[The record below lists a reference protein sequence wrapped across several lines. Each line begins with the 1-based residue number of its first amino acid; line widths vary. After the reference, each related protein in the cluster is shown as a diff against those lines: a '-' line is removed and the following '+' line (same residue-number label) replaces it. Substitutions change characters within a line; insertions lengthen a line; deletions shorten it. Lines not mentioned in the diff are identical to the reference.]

1 MQWVCSQLT
10 GTRCCGKSGEGHKR
24 RWISG
29 FDRLRP
35 VRTIRNEKWMI
46 SECRLFPVFSPGQK
60 SKWAQSLC
68 CADVRPV
75 GDVNCFKVLFLMSC
89 FCLWSFFYSLFAH
102 FSASQ
107 QSCQLKLI
115 WIWET
120 EEGRSLNQIQST
132 LQSVRRADSQ
142 AQRGLQR
149 ARDREY
155 LKVFLKGPFDVK
167 LPTRT
172 RFHTA
177 DRQRANMTVGNK
189 S

>member
-10 GTRCCGKSGEGHKR
+10 GTTCIGKSGEGNKR

-29 FDRLRP
+29 FDGLRP
-35 VRTIRNEKWMI
+35 VRTIGNEKWMI
-46 SECRLFPVFSPGQK
+46 SECRLFPCVLSWSEIAMS
-60 SKWAQSLC
+60 SKLVLC
-68 CADVRPV
+68 R
-75 GDVNCFKVLFLMSC
+75 DVNCFKVLFLMSC
-89 FCLWSFFYSLFAH
+89 FCLCSFFFYSLFTH

-149 ARDREY
+149 AGDREY

-172 RFHTA
+172 GRELTWQLAINLKTLLFVPA
-177 DRQRANMTVGNK
+177 
-189 S
+189 